1 MVVADSDGGHK
12 LTINEFNL
20 PKKDDFPNL
29 SEATEGV
36 AKSKYQKSNEE
47 LALKRK
53 KKQEEIDKLPTKGK
67 P

>member
-1 MVVADSDGGHK
+1 MIVPNSDGQNQLNIK
-12 LTINEFNL
+12 EFKI
-20 PKKDDFPNL
+20 PEKDDIPDQ

-36 AKSKYQKSNEE
+36 AKSKYQKSAEE